1 MRYGWLIVGMIA
13 ATIHFAGLAPHDVG
27 AQEDKTRL
35 DALMPIGRW
44 RLVGEMNETREYAG
58 GVRLGDG
65 RVLAVS
71 GHPLAGKS
79 IGSAELYDPATGEW
93 TSTGS
98 LGEARNG
105 GNQATLLGDGRVLLA
120 GGHSNTK
127 VIGGAELFDPAT
139 GKWSDAG
146 NLAVARDPVA
156 TLLADGRVLAAG
168 GINWY
173 KGDGKMYADCELYD
187 PMTGKWTATG
197 SLSTPRNEQ
206 RMVRLDDGRVLAVGG
221 YSPGEALLASAEV
234 YSPATGRWEKTGDL
248 PQPRAYF
255 GHVKLQDGRV
265 LVTGGYTGGPTKRTY
280 LATTALYD
288 PKTGLWSESGPMRHK
303 RGGFAIALVAGGRV
317 LVSGG
322 VAEGALELKSA
333 ELFDPATETWQSAA
347 PLNVARRNHRATLLA
362 DGSVLVIGGSNLFG
376 NRYLGSCEVFSF

>member
-1 MRYGWLIVGMIA
+1 MSALIQFVGPSVYDVA
-13 ATIHFAGLAPHDVG
+13 AQDADARADRQTPVG
-27 AQEDKTRL
+27 S
-35 DALMPIGRW
+35 W

-79 IGSAELYDPATGEW
+79 IASAELYDPKTGEW

-127 VIGGAELFDPAT
+127 VIGGAELFDQAT
-139 GKWSDAG
+139 GKWTDAG
-146 NLAVARDPVA
+146 SLAVARDPVA

-187 PMTGKWTATG
+187 PTTGKWTATG

-221 YSPGEALLASAEV
+221 YGPGEALLASAEV

-248 PQPRAYF
+248 PQPRAWF

-288 PKTGLWSESGPMRHK
+288 PKTGQWSESAPMRHK
-303 RGGFAIALVAGGRV
+303 RGGFAIALVADGRV